1 MKKSIGVVSV
11 AVVLMASLLV
21 SCTSSADDVENAEEE
36 LVDAQEK
43 LDESNEKYKLDMK
56 DYKATVAA
64 QISANEKSIKDFNA
78 RIETQKSEAK
88 AEYKKKIADLETKN
102 SDMKKRMEDFKADGQ
117 SSWDLFKLEFSREMD
132 ALGTAFKNFT
142 ITDEK

>member
-1 MKKSIGVVSV
+1 
-11 AVVLMASLLV
+11 
-21 SCTSSADDVENAEEE
+21 
-36 LVDAQEK
+36 
-43 LDESNEKYKLDMK
+43 MK

-88 AEYKKKIADLETKN
+88 AEYKQKIADLEAKN

-117 SSWDLFKLEFSREMD
+117 SSWDIFKLEFSREME

-142 ITDEK
+142 ITGEK